1 MIFQRRSSLSP
12 NNDREL
18 FVENQ
23 RQFFWLTMI
32 YLRQKQC
39 NIMDI
44 KNQVDNL
51 LLSLLSDK
59 VPHNCSKKMSL

>member
-1 MIFQRRSSLSP
+1 MIFRRRNGLSP

-32 YLRQKQC
+32 YLKQKQC
-39 NIMDI
+39 SIMDI

-51 LLSLLSDK
+51 F
-59 VPHNCSKKMSL
+59 